1 MTDVPA
7 SWGVSDSNF
16 ISTEIDMSRFE
27 VKGSRGLQV
36 DNSTKMF
43 MLECVL

>member
-1 MTDVPA
+1 MTDIPA
-7 SWGVSDSNF
+7 SWGVPDSNY
-16 ISTEIDMSRFE
+16 IATDIDMSRYE
-27 VKGSRGLQV
+27 IKGSRGLQV